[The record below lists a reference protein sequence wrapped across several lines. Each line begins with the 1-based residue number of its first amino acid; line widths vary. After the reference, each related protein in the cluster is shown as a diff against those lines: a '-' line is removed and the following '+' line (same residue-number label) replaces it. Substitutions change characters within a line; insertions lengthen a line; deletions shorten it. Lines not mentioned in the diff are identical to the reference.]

1 MALEI
6 IPAVGVLALLGP
18 GQVLIICFCFC
29 FSTPSPSLM
38 QTSRL
43 VDELLGEVQG
53 LRSQVTTIDGSVGEM
68 GDKVH
73 RARRLAV
80 LKV

>member
-1 MALEI
+1 
-6 IPAVGVLALLGP
+6 
-18 GQVLIICFCFC
+18 
-29 FSTPSPSLM
+29 M

-53 LRSQVTTIDGSVGEM
+53 LRSQVTTIDGTMGEM

-73 RARRLAV
+73 KARRLAV
-80 LKV
+80 LSLKCITVATYHS

>member
-1 MALEI
+1 
-6 IPAVGVLALLGP
+6 
-18 GQVLIICFCFC
+18 
-29 FSTPSPSLM
+29 M

-53 LRSQVTTIDGSVGEM
+53 LRSQVATIDGSVGEM

-73 RARRLAV
+73 KAGRLAV

>member
-6 IPAVGVLALLGP
+6 IPAVGLLALLGP
-18 GQVLIICFCFC
+18 GQVLIICFC

-53 LRSQVTTIDGSVGEM
+53 LRSQVATIDGSVGEM

-73 RARRLAV
+73 KAKRLAV